1 LVFHACCNEAADVAT
16 ANDGVGRHQDNN
28 ESIPFYNSLPIKR
41 ESVDTVSKMWEV
53 ADGASSNLHP

>member
-1 LVFHACCNEAADVAT
+1 

-28 ESIPFYNSLPIKR
+28 KSIPFYNSLPIKR
-41 ESVDTVSKMWEV
+41 ESVDTVSRMWEV